1 MSLSPLGLLSA
12 RDASQQRSRHR
23 SFFGSEQVGD
33 GPRAASLRAFRT
45 RSTGFWTRD
54 LRSLLA
60 NVHDRPFTNAEVPA
74 LLAYLGKL

>member
-23 SFFGSEQVGD
+23 SFFWE
-33 GPRAASLRAFRT
+33 RASRGRT
-45 RSTGFWTRD
+45 SCRQPSCFPNEEYGIWTRD

-60 NVHDRPFTNAEVPA
+60 NVHDRPFTDAEVPA
-74 LLAYLGKL
+74 LLAYLRKI